1 MFRMIIYSGRN
12 NNSKLMKHCKRSNE
26 ENKLKQHDDNTRKM
40 IYDEAR
46 RYRKNYP
53 EEFEHIQQKY

>member
-1 MFRMIIYSGRN
+1 
-12 NNSKLMKHCKRSNE
+12 MKHCKRSNE